1 MENLKGLIKIR
12 MFIKF
17 LHTVPAALKR
27 GSTLMVSQQTCC
39 KISSFYSA
47 ILVCR
52 NWNLLFFF
60 FFFPYRKAWWKELM
74 DFLYFRSLLWETVVT
89 FERLHSLIIH
99 IRSVTACVGAWRVM
113 GPGKGR
119 VTAFFL
125 ASDMRLFVWLGRDG
139 NKQTKLWFSKNYCWF
154 QFEQHFPF
162 RLFLEVSSSIFLSIL
177 PWDSH
182 CSSHRLQLGL
192 NKKTVRTWAPVPCM
206 WQFKYQSK
214 KLFLSLHSGLML
226 DLGFKLTL

>member
-60 FFFPYRKAWWKELM
+60 FFPYRKQNIHQTYHHVLKETPIVEKCIM
-74 DFLYFRSLLWETVVT
+74 ITIW
-89 FERLHSLIIH
+89 RLHSSWKMSLPTFDAF
-99 IRSVTACVGAWRVM
+99 STVWGTGFVAWNLKDNFKQFTVAASKTAV
-113 GPGKGR
+113 
-119 VTAFFL
+119 
-125 ASDMRLFVWLGRDG
+125 
-139 NKQTKLWFSKNYCWF
+139 
-154 QFEQHFPF
+154 
-162 RLFLEVSSSIFLSIL
+162 
-177 PWDSH
+177 
-182 CSSHRLQLGL
+182 
-192 NKKTVRTWAPVPCM
+192 
-206 WQFKYQSK
+206 
-214 KLFLSLHSGLML
+214 LSLRNIET
-226 DLGFKLTL
+226 FYKLTIPNQACCNRSFLGPRR